1 MSGAGAN
8 TCEPGSPESVRQMFA
23 VGACRDYYRPDECFL
38 LSTPIEVVKKLPKSV
53 LKHTGWLRNIAGAG
67 FVEFDEPFEMI
78 DKLPLLS
85 S

>member
-1 MSGAGAN
+1 
-8 TCEPGSPESVRQMFA
+8 MFA

-38 LSTPIEVVKKLPKSV
+38 LSTPIEVVKSLPKEV
-53 LKHTGWLRNIAGAG
+53 LKHTGWIRNMVGTG
-67 FVEFDEPFEMI
+67 FVEFSDPFELI